1 MSDYDDDYGLPPNE
15 TISELDA
22 RYNLTGNLTGNKHVL
37 HYQYDGGDDWEHII
51 TVERRRPGVEGSEMI
66 TGGKGHSAAEDVGGA
81 HGWQN
86 LKKGYEVKDTPQ
98 DTLGDEK
105 RRRWYERQCSN
116 GDAAGLKGMARL
128 EHVDLEAAN
137 QRYKV
142 LLERMEDDEWDKVRI
157 TGLPFPHSSHSSHHP
172 FTFPFIM
179 ADDLADDPTCYA
191 EAKPTD

>member
-1 MSDYDDDYGLPPNE
+1 MMRLHWQSAPHPRPDVGPDFDPNNYFMSDYDDDYGLPPNE

-22 RYNLTGNLTGNKHVL
+22 RYNLTGNKHVL

-51 TVERRRPGVEGSEMI
+51 TVERRRPGVAGSEMI
-66 TGGKGHSAAEDVGGA
+66 TGGKGHSAAEDMGGA
-81 HGWQN
+81 HGWQF

-98 DTLGDEK
+98 DTPGDEK
-105 RRRWYERQCSN
+105 RRRWYERSCSN

-142 LLERMEDDEWDKVRI
+142 LLERMEDDEWD
-157 TGLPFPHSSHSSHHP
+157 S
-172 FTFPFIM
+172 
-179 ADDLADDPTCYA
+179 ADEEDYP
-191 EAKPTD
+191 